1 MVVKSRAKE
10 FLEMMTRAQQLLKK
24 LFGYSSFR
32 EGQHQVVES
41 LLQKKDV
48 FAIMPTGAGK
58 SICYQIPAL
67 IFPGTTIVISPLIS
81 LMKDQVD
88 GLNEIGIPA
97 TFINSSL
104 KGEEVQRRLN
114 KVRAGEYK
122 LLYVAPERL
131 QSPQFCRLLENMQI
145 SLLAI
150 DEAHCVSQWG
160 HDFRPSYGYISKMLK
175 SLSTRPIV
183 AAFTATATDEVKAD
197 IIKLLE
203 LKNPDVYV
211 TGFDRPNLS
220 FSVVKN
226 VKKMNYVLDYLK
238 KNSNQAGIIYC
249 STRKE
254 VEKVYERL
262 AESGYQVGRYH
273 AGLSDEERQKS
284 QEAFLYDDINV
295 IIATNAFGMGI
306 DKSNVRYVI
315 HNNLPKNIEGYYQ
328 EAGRAGRDGEPGEC
342 ILLFSAQDIRTQK
355 FLIEETNSDLERKE
369 DQHRKLQAMV
379 DYCYTTGC
387 LRKYILAYFGEKS
400 LRDECDNCSNCLGE
414 TELEDITI
422 EAQKIF
428 SCIYRMNQRWGVSL
442 VANVLGGSR
451 NKKVLENGFDRLS
464 TYGIMSKYTMKEIS
478 NMINSLIAEK
488 YLALTESQYAVVKLS
503 QKAAPVLKGEEK
515 VYRKVSK
522 SRRIGG
528 SFGADQ
534 RELSL
539 DESLFE
545 ILRDIRKEVSQREG
559 VPPFMIF
566 HDSTL
571 REMSKYYPIDE
582 QVMLN
587 IKGVGE
593 KKFEKYGLEF
603 MQVIRDYVEKNGVAA
618 ELINGGVP
626 LEVESGSVKTE
637 KVLKIPSHIVT
648 LEFYRSGRSLEEIVQ
663 QRGLAKTTV
672 QEHLFRCVSEGEEV
686 DLDSLIPEG
695 QEAIVL
701 EAIEKVGGTRLKP
714 LKEALPD
721 EVEYGTIKAVLLK
734 LEGLG

>member
-1 MVVKSRAKE
+1 M
-10 FLEMMTRAQQLLKK
+10 LTRAQQLLKK

-41 LLQKKDV
+41 LLKENDI

-67 IFPGTTIVISPLIS
+67 IFPGITIVISPLIS

-104 KGEEVQRRLN
+104 KGGEVQRRLE
-114 KVRAGEYK
+114 RARTGEYK

-131 QSPQFCRLLENMQI
+131 QSPQFCRLLENLQI

-175 SLSTRPIV
+175 SLTTRPIV

-226 VKKMNYVLDYLK
+226 VKKINYVMNYLQE
-238 KNSNQAGIIYC
+238 NSTQAGIIYC

-262 AESGYQVGRYH
+262 AASGYKVGRYH
-273 AGLSDEERQKS
+273 AGLSDEERQNS
-284 QEAFLYDDINV
+284 QEAFQYDDINV
-295 IIATNAFGMGI
+295 IVATNAFGMGI

-315 HNNLPKNIEGYYQ
+315 HYNLPKNIEGYYQ

-342 ILLFSAQDIRTQK
+342 ILLFAAQDIRTQK
-355 FLIEETNSDLERKE
+355 FLIEETNSDMERKE
-369 DQHRKLQAMV
+369 DHHRKLQAMV

-387 LRKYILAYFGEKS
+387 LRRYILEYFGERNLS
-400 LRDECDNCSNCLGE
+400 DECDNCSNCLSE
-414 TELEDITI
+414 TVDEDITI

-428 SCIYRMNQRWGVSL
+428 SCVYRMNQRWGVSM
-442 VANVLGGSR
+442 VANVLGGSKNR
-451 NKKVLENGFDRLS
+451 KVLENGFDRLS
-464 TYGIMSKYTMKEIS
+464 TYGIMSKYTMKGIS
-478 NMINSLIAEK
+478 NLINTLIAEK
-488 YLALTESQYAVVKLS
+488 YLTLTESQYAVVKLC

-515 VYRKVSK
+515 VFRKVSK
-522 SRRIGG
+522 SRQASGEFASG
-528 SFGADQ
+528 Q
-534 RELSL
+534 RELSH
-539 DESLFE
+539 DESLFDA
-545 ILRDIRKEVSQREG
+545 LRGIRKEVSQREG

-603 MQVIRDYVEKNGVAA
+603 IQAIRDYVEKNDVAT
-618 ELINGGVP
+618 ELINGGSTLRAEPSKVRA
-626 LEVESGSVKTE
+626 E
-637 KVLKIPSHIVT
+637 KVSKTPSHLVT
-648 LEFYRSGRSLEEIVQ
+648 LELFREGKSLEAIIQE
-663 QRGLAKTTV
+663 RELAKTTV
-672 QEHLFRCVSEGEEV
+672 QEHLFRCVSEGEDV
-686 DLDSLIPEG
+686 DLEPLIPEG
-695 QEAIVL
+695 QEAIIL
-701 EAIEKVGGTRLKP
+701 EAIEKIGGTRLKP
-714 LKEALPD
+714 IKEALPD

-734 LEGLG
+734 RRAFS